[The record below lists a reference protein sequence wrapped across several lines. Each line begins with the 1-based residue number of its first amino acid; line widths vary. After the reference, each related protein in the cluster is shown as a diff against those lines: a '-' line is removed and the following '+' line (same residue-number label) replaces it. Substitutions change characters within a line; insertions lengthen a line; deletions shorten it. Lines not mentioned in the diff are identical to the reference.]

1 MTWRKRTLL
10 LTGGSGVLGRALID
24 ELAHDFE
31 IVCLRNRRPI
41 ADPRVAG
48 EFAGKFDHPTLGL
61 SAAEYRRLAH
71 RVDVIVHSA
80 AVTGWKEDPAHIR
93 DTNLSGPAVLLRLAE
108 EARAPL
114 YFISTAFIANPPADR
129 NNFPGAATYVQSK
142 IDCERLVREY
152 PVNTVI
158 VRPSVVSGSTVD
170 GRMTAFQGLHRV
182 LGGTV
187 RGRVPLVPCDAD
199 SLIDTIPQDLV
210 VQALGKLLR
219 EQVSVGEFWLT
230 AGPNALR
237 AKDFCELC
245 QELSSELGID
255 VAPPRFVP
263 SEAVDRL
270 LLPLLEDV
278 LPADA
283 QQMFRDFLEFLWL
296 FQTPDP
302 LPTSMPDLGFEQQ
315 ITRVAL
321 RAATAK
327 SLRYWANTRGATP
340 PEKRIRVA

>member
-1 MTWRKRTLL
+1 MTRCKRTLL

-31 IVCLRNRRPI
+31 IVCLRNRRHI

-48 EFAGKFDHPTLGL
+48 EFAGRVDHPTLGL
-61 SAAEYRRLAH
+61 STDEYRRLAH
-71 RVDVIVHSA
+71 RVDAIVHSA
-80 AVTGWKEDPAHIR
+80 AVTSWKDDPAQIR

-114 YFISTAFIANPPADR
+114 YFISTAFVANPPADG

-142 IDCERLVREY
+142 IDAERLVREC
-152 PVNTVI
+152 PVDTVI

-170 GRMTAFQGLHRV
+170 GRIAAFQGLHRV
-182 LGGTV
+182 LGGVV

-199 SLIDTIPQDLV
+199 SLIDTIPQDV
-210 VQALGKLLR
+210 VAQAIGKLLR
-219 EQVSVGEFWLT
+219 EHVSVGEFWLT

-237 AKDFCELC
+237 AKDFLELC
-245 QELSSELGID
+245 EELSSDLGID
-255 VAPPRFVP
+255 VAPPRFLP

-270 LLPLLEDV
+270 VLPLLEDA
-278 LPADA
+278 LPADT
-283 QQMFRDFLEFLWL
+283 QQMFRDFLEFLWM

-302 LPTSMPDLGFEQQ
+302 LPTSIPELGFERH
-315 ITRVAL
+315 ITRAAM
-321 RAATAK
+321 RTATAK
-327 SLRYWANTRGATP
+327 SLRYWAETRGVIP
-340 PEKRIRVA
+340 PETRRVA

>member
-1 MTWRKRTLL
+1 MSWYKRTLL

-31 IVCLRNRRPI
+31 IVCLRNQRPI

-48 EFAGKFDHPTLGL
+48 EFAGSLHQPTLGL
-61 SAAEYRRLAH
+61 SADEYQRLAH
-71 RVDVIVHSA
+71 RVDAIVHSA
-80 AVTGWKEDPAHIR
+80 AVTNWKEDPAHIR
-93 DTNLSGPAVLLRLAE
+93 DTNLSGPTVLLRLAE
-108 EARAPL
+108 ESRVPL
-114 YFISTAFIANPPADR
+114 YFVSTAFVANPPDDGH
-129 NNFPGAATYVQSK
+129 NFPGAATYVQSK
-142 IDCERLVREY
+142 IDAERLVRDY
-152 PVNTVI
+152 PVDTVI
-158 VRPSVVSGSTVD
+158 VRPSVICGSTVD
-170 GRMTAFQGLHRV
+170 GRMAAFQGFHRV
-182 LGGTV
+182 LGSVV

-210 VQALGKLLR
+210 AQALGKLLR

-237 AKDFCELC
+237 AKDFWEVC

-255 VAPPRFVP
+255 VAQPRFFP

-270 LLPLLEDV
+270 LLPLLEDA
-278 LPADA
+278 LTPDA
-283 QQMFRDFLEFLWL
+283 QQTFRDFLEFVWL

-302 LPTSMPDLGFEQQ
+302 LPTSMPELGFERQ
-315 ITRVAL
+315 ITRAAL

-327 SLRYWANTRGATP
+327 SLRYWAETRGVTS
-340 PEKRIRVA
+340 PEKRLRVA